1 MLGLAL
7 FFIWSLNT
15 SFVLKPASLIEF
27 ERDSRL
33 TAEPQDFCARTDLQ
47 NVYLSPEFSSH
58 AWLFGSC
65 RLWLMWSRILLILQE
80 KNPSTKV
87 LQVMWLFKEHLS
99 FWVFCP
105 LFIEVFSHLLTLWA
119 RLAGRIVDFWKENST
134 WSLLVLVFSGYYNRI
149 L

>member
-80 KNPSTKV
+80 KILPPKFYRSCDYLRSIFLSEFSAHYLLKCGYCSLGYFGILKNHVRNKT
-87 LQVMWLFKEHLS
+87 FKILRKDRKKT
-99 FWVFCP
+99 P
-105 LFIEVFSHLLTLWA
+105 
-119 RLAGRIVDFWKENST
+119 K
-134 WSLLVLVFSGYYNRI
+134 YYK
-149 L
+149 